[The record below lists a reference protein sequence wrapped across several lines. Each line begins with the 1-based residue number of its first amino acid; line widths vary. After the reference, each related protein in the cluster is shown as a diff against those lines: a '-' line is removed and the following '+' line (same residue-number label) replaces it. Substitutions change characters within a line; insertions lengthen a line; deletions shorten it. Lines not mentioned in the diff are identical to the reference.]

1 MPVLDGWE
9 TTRILKEMMKDER
22 IPEYT
27 IIGLTAFTTKPD
39 IDRCFEVGMDYIL
52 HKPLNVKKL

>member
-9 TTRILKEMMKDER
+9 TTKILRRMISDEEIKDL
-22 IPEYT
+22 T

-39 IDRCFEVGMDYIL
+39 I
-52 HKPLNVKKL
+52 